1 MDAVANRT
9 IEMSHQ
15 LIHTTWDKLMS
26 NDFISAGLVLGLL
39 GSILALMKT
48 GSTRFWKFLQNRF
61 TMSLYV
67 TTHDEPYDWL
77 TAFFAE
83 FPNAH
88 GNHLTVSPTATD
100 CEYDDYGNPIEDSN
114 ADAKVSLIPISGS
127 HRIWY
132 RGQPIWF
139 SFNRDTGKCPTEYLV
154 CDFKIAQ
161 Y

>member
-1 MDAVANRT
+1 MALIAPCERGGAAMCDYAIDA
-9 IEMSHQ
+9 
-15 LIHTTWDKLMS
+15 L
-26 NDFISAGLVLGLL
+26 
-39 GSILALMKT
+39 
-48 GSTRFWKFLQNRF
+48 
-61 TMSLYV
+61 SLYV

-161 Y
+161 YLIHSRIASQ